1 MTTTK
6 KNRQT
11 NKTKS
16 WAWRGG
22 WAIKSTCCPYRGPR
36 FDSPTHTHGDSELAI
51 VPVQG
56 IFWLPQAPGTRHMW
70 WTDTHTHKIKKKKM
84 SALKRNQGGQFL
96 ELISSVH
103 MQMCVPTDSNP
114 NKKQTNLGYFSLQ
127 PSELAADTLCHGHER
142 WTQELTRGCHLNASG
157 SGPSPPSSGISAL
170 APSCRLPEAP
180 AVV

>member
-6 KNRQT
+6 KKRQT
-11 NKTKS
+11 NKTKI

-70 WTDTHTHKIKKKKM
+70 WTDTHTHKIKKK
-84 SALKRNQGGQFL
+84 NECF
-96 ELISSVH
+96 
-103 MQMCVPTDSNP
+103 
-114 NKKQTNLGYFSLQ
+114 KKK
-127 PSELAADTLCHGHER
+127 PR
-142 WTQELTRGCHLNASG
+142 WTVPGHLAN
-157 SGPSPPSSGISAL
+157 I
-170 APSCRLPEAP
+170 P
-180 AVV
+180 AVAQRNLREFPVYMA